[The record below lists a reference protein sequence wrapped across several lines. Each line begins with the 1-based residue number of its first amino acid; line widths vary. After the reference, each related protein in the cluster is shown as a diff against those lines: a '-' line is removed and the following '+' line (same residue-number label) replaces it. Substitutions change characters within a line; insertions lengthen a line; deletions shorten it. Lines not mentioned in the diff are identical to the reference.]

1 MTHKQQ
7 GSTIPEPPGGLPRF
21 FFKLRHG
28 GLSWIFRRL
37 HSELVLPT
45 TKPGKRLHI
54 AIRKTL
60 SLFLSPIRYFQKMYS
75 GQSSYA
81 EDILY
86 AFYDLKVE
94 PITFD
99 FLWFLTGAD
108 LERRKRGLEQIHV
121 VIVPGP
127 VEGLR
132 TEDPQYEIDVPQEAR
147 RWRIHNI
154 LLGATTLLPCCTS
167 VTLAGSRIEA
177 SNIRSQAGSNVYP
190 PVYET
195 ALPSAHHPNDSLR
208 LAKEGIRPIGVLR
221 ATSQGLRYI
230 DQWILVHGKDK
241 RLLAITIRDYAFGAA
256 RNSNLKAWA
265 DFVRQLDQNLWLP
278 VFVLDTER
286 TLDKLPNQIQGVS
299 VFREVSWNLGLRM
312 AFYQRAWLNLGVN
325 NGPMALCWLN
335 DLTRYLTF
343 KIVTPSVSQTTLAF
357 NLSRGFEA
365 YESLPFASP
374 FQKWIW
380 EDDALSV
387 ICREFESMVQAIE
400 AEEG

>member
-1 MTHKQQ
+1 MTDDGQRR
-7 GSTIPEPPGGLPRF
+7 TISEPQEGFSRF
-21 FFKLRHG
+21 LFKIRYG

-45 TKPGKRLHI
+45 TKPGKWLH
-54 AIRKTL
+54 AVVRYTL
-60 SLFLSPIRYFQKMYS
+60 ALCAKPKRYFQRQYS
-75 GQSSYA
+75 GQSPFTL
-81 EDILY
+81 DTLY

-108 LERRKRGLEQIHV
+108 LERRKRGLKQIHV

-132 TEDPQYEIDVPQEAR
+132 TEDPQYEVDVPQEAR

-154 LLGATTLLPCCTS
+154 LLGATTLLPACTS
-167 VTLAGSRIEA
+167 VTLAGTREMT
-177 SNIRSQAGSNVYP
+177 SNIRSQAGSNIYP

-195 ALPSAHHPNDSLR
+195 ALPSAHHPNDSL
-208 LAKEGIRPIGVLR
+208 LPAKAGIRPIGVLR
-221 ATSQGLRYI
+221 ATSQGLGYI
-230 DQWILVHGKDK
+230 DQWKMGRGKDK
-241 RLLAITIRDYAFGAA
+241 RLLTITIREYGYGSA
-256 RNSNLKAWA
+256 RNSNIRAWV
-265 DFVRQLDQNLWLP
+265 DFIRQLDPNLWFP

-286 TLDKLPNQIQGVS
+286 TLDTLPDQIQGVT
-299 VFREVSWNLGLRM
+299 VFREVSWNIGLRM
-312 AFYQRAWLNLGVN
+312 SLYQRAWLNLGVN

-335 DLTRYLTF
+335 DKTRYLTF

-365 YESLPFASP
+365 YQSLPFALP

-380 EDDALSV
+380 EDDDLPV
-387 ICREFESMVQAIE
+387 ICREFESMVKTIE
-400 AEEG
+400 NIE